1 MEEKIKENI
10 DNILYQIKSAKTKGK
25 KSIKVKVYQSEGD
38 NILYNMIGM
47 TSENDEGVKHL
58 KENGYFVNFE
68 TNDKQVSMK
77 YNMKGELA
85 NTTYKDLCT
94 TSIIVGW

>member
-10 DNILYQIKSAKTKGK
+10 DNILYQIKSAKSKGK
-25 KSIKVKVYQSEGD
+25 KSIKVKVYQIEGD

-58 KENGYFVNFE
+58 KENGYFINFE

-85 NTTYKDLCT
+85 NTTSKDLYT